1 MEIDEKKT
9 VLSVTRK
16 ISRKIT
22 YSFFFFF
29 FPSTSIILLG
39 NISFIL
45 KVSKLCFASW
55 REH

>member
-22 YSFFFFF
+22 YSFFFF